1 MIILS
6 RYPGSCHR
14 DGAGLG
20 ASQSGGFIG
29 SFGNEFTQ
37 NPVSVL
43 PLIQAA
49 CYQHGGSWNV
59 LPLRLHYGINRQV
72 RHGLMRLQ
80 NLGVGSHS
88 IFRRIRM
95 YLL

>member
-1 MIILS
+1 MKSLISDPFITTVVLGILW
-6 RYPGSCHR
+6 
-14 DGAGLG
+14 
-20 ASQSGGFIG
+20 
-29 SFGNEFTQ
+29 
-37 NPVSVL
+37 

-80 NLGVGSHS
+80 NLGIGSHP

>member
-1 MIILS
+1 MIVFT

-14 DGAGLG
+14 DGTGLG

-37 NPVSVL
+37 NPVPVVTV
-43 PLIQAA
+43 IEATR
-49 CYQHGGSWNV
+49 YQHGGSGNV
-59 LPLRLHYGINRQV
+59 LPLRLHYGINRQI

-80 NLGVGSHS
+80 NLGVRSHP
-88 IFRRIRM
+88 IFRWIRM

>member
-1 MIILS
+1 MIILA
-6 RYPGSCHR
+6 RYPGSCHC
-14 DGAGLG
+14 DSAGLG
-20 ASQSGGFIG
+20 APQSSGFIG

-37 NPVSVL
+37 NPVPVVTV
-43 PLIQAA
+43 IEATRD
-49 CYQHGGSWNV
+49 QHGGTGNV
-59 LPLRLHYGINRQV
+59 LPLRLYHGINRQI

-80 NLGVGSHS
+80 NLGVGSHP